1 MENNLLQAQEKIEH
15 ADYLCYMIYNNAE
28 MLSSLCED
36 QRVGM
41 NELAESAMSTAM
53 YLISDMQKSIEE
65 AIEFI
70 LAERR
75 AQEKIPQENMTAA
88 EWLKGGKGGAA

>member
-1 MENNLLQAQEKIEH
+1 MEKNLIMAQRKIEH

-28 MLSSLCED
+28 MLSSLCEN

-41 NELAESAMSTAM
+41 NKLTESAMSTEM
-53 YLISDMQKSIEE
+53 YLISDMQKSIKE

-75 AQEKIPQENMTAA
+75 ALEKIPPENMTAA
-88 EWLKGGKGGAA
+88 EWLKGEKGGAA

>member
-75 AQEKIPQENMTAA
+75 EKEKLPPENLTAV
-88 EWLKGGKGGAA
+88 ERPKGGKGGAA